1 MLVCSFNL
9 FNVRIWTLL
18 IFTKVLPFHAHEMLI
33 LKRKDG
39 EEYICVIETEHK
51 SVINFIVLL
60 HSLLDVQRSQAC
72 EFHSNGMLP
81 RCEVL

>member
-1 MLVCSFNL
+1 
-9 FNVRIWTLL
+9 
-18 IFTKVLPFHAHEMLI
+18 MLI